1 MKNVTSLHDANG
13 KSLKRGDLVTT
24 LTDHVTSKVVELASD
39 LDTGFVRL
47 KPVSY
52 SVGKGVWHAADHV
65 LFLRS
70 GN

>member
-1 MKNVTSLHDANG
+1 MKKVTSLQDANG
-13 KSLKRGDLVTT
+13 KDLTRGDLVTT

-52 SVGKGVWHAADHV
+52 SVGKGTWHAADHV
-65 LFLRS
+65 LFLRK

>member
-1 MKNVTSLHDANG
+1 MKKVASLLDANG
-13 KSLKRGDLVTT
+13 KDITRGDLVTT
-24 LTDHVTSKVVELASD
+24 LTDHVTSKIVELASD

-65 LFLRS
+65 LFLRK